1 MIVKWL
7 CFLSNKDKL
16 LSGRN
21 GVQKLC
27 HAYLVRS
34 RGVLRGFVVGFHH
47 AP

>member
-1 MIVKWL
+1 MAL
-7 CFLSNKDKL
+7 FLSNKD
-16 LSGRN
+16 RFIDEWYW
-21 GVQKLC
+21 GVKLC

>member
-7 CFLSNKDKL
+7 CFLSNKDKFIGER
-16 LSGRN
+16 SVN
-21 GVQKLC
+21 EKLC

-34 RGVLRGFVVGFHH
+34 RGVLRGFVVGFYH